1 VAVLLHLPLSSDKI
15 KEKNEIGMACGKH
28 WREEKYIQGFC
39 GKKPL
44 GRPIRRWNIMLKWTL
59 RKYGRKMWT

>member
-15 KEKNEIGMACGKH
+15 KEKNEMGMACGKH

-39 GKKPL
+39 GKKAAWKTYP
-44 GRPIRRWNIMLKWTL
+44 
-59 RKYGRKMWT
+59 